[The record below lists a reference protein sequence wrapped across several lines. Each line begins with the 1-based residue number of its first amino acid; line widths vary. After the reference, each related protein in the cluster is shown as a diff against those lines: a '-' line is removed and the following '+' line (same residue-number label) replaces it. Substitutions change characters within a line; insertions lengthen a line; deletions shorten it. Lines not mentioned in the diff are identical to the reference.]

1 MELFGASSVIN
12 YKSNIHYGVV
22 QKVLPSNVLQ
32 VKIIGIDREDSSEN
46 LIKCIPLL
54 PLFLNITPKP
64 NDGVLILQ
72 KDNNPKGERFWI
84 GPLHSREDRISDE
97 DAESAKSI
105 LAAGPTNTGEDIR
118 GLKGVKGLYS
128 NDNEVAIQGKGSGDL
143 IFKEDETVLRIN
155 KFDGDNKLKFNNTNI
170 GYLQLKNPIELVK
183 DTVEK
188 EVIEIISSPPEF
200 TIDVLIRGLSSDGSI
215 TTEDDSLAEEYQI
228 FIRKIDNKKRVT
240 VNLSNSELT
249 LSDAKAYAIEQIGII
264 TGGAEKWQLLTESSS
279 LQEQYPSNYN
289 FSDTEE
295 IKKKVKTQTTK
306 GIKKSKDSIINVVA
320 DRINLIS
327 YDGEHAYNL
336 TNNGELINNDTQ
348 KDIQETAQSMV
359 YGEKLVEFLGL
370 VKDYV
375 TSHVHAYH
383 GVTSD
388 PEESKNN
395 LLGFELETILNKN
408 IKTH

>member
-32 VKIIGIDREDSSEN
+32 VKITGVDNEDSSEN

-54 PLFLNITPKP
+54 PLFLNITPKA

-72 KDNNPKGERFWI
+72 KDNNLKGERFWI

-97 DAESAKSI
+97 SSVNAKSI
-105 LAAGPTNTGEDIR
+105 LAAGPTNAGGDIR

-155 KFDGDNKLKFNNTNI
+155 KFDGDDRLKFNNTNI
-170 GYLQLKNPIELVK
+170 GYLQLKNPIELIK

-200 TIDVLIRGLSSDGSI
+200 QIDVIIRGLASDGEI
-215 TTEDDSLAEEYQI
+215 TSEDDIKAEEYQI
-228 FIRKIDNKKRVT
+228 FIRKIDKDKIT

-249 LSDAKAYAIEQIGII
+249 LLDAKTYAIEQIGII
-264 TGGAEKWQLLTESSS
+264 TGGVEKWQLLTESVS
-279 LQEQYPSNYN
+279 LQKQYPSNYN

-336 TNNGELINNDTQ
+336 TNNGELINNETQ